1 MSIRILSGVNLV
13 NLDADPVSATA
24 GDMYFNTVDL
34 VVKVYDGTT
43 WNAVGSGGSA
53 NVETYAMM
61 GVY

>member
-1 MSIRILSGVNLV
+1 MSIRILSSVNLV
-13 NLDADPVSATA
+13 NAATDPVSATA
-24 GDMYFNTVDL
+24 GDMYYNTVDL

-53 NVETYAMM
+53 NVETYALM

>member
-1 MSIRILSGVNLV
+1 MSIRILTGVNLV
-13 NLDADPVSATA
+13 NLAADPVSATS
-24 GDMYFNTVDL
+24 GDMYYNTVDL

-53 NVETYAMM
+53 NVDTYALM

>member
-1 MSIRILSGVNLV
+1 MSIRILTGVNLV
-13 NLDADPVSATA
+13 NLAADPVSATA
-24 GDMYFNTVDL
+24 GDMYFNTVDS

-53 NVETYAMM
+53 NVETYALM

>member
-13 NLDADPVSATA
+13 NLSADPASATA

>member
-1 MSIRILSGVNLV
+1 MSIRILSSVNLV
-13 NLDADPVSATA
+13 NAATDPVSATA
-24 GDMYFNTVDL
+24 GDMYYNTVDL

-53 NVETYAMM
+53 NVDTYALM